1 MVLLAAVSGHSSWAA
16 LATLLG
22 EKPWGVAM
30 GPGWGGAET
39 LVRDG
44 RGVWEGSFR
53 EGLAGRARNREL
65 KVNKRSEAEIRKMAG
80 PFSNCLL

>member
-1 MVLLAAVSGHSSWAA
+1 MVLPAAASGRSSWAA

-22 EKPWGVAM
+22 EKSWGVAM

-53 EGLAGRARNREL
+53 EGLAGRARNQGTE
-65 KVNKRSEAEIRKMAG
+65 SEQQI
-80 PFSNCLL
+80 